1 MNISKEIKI
10 ITKDFPN
17 KRTELRAVLYQ
28 NLAER
33 VDKLFTSLDNIQGRE
48 FVDKY
53 LSILSFVLPKMS
65 EETLNFDGEAPTLQ
79 FNVVDRLTPKFIAP
93 MDPTS
98 EFDELN
104 NIEV

>member
-1 MNISKEIKI
+1 MNTTKEIKA

-17 KRTELRAVLYQ
+17 KRSELRAVLYQ
-28 NLAER
+28 ELTNR
-33 VDKLFTSLDNIQGRE
+33 VEKLFDSLDGIQGRE

-65 EETLNFDGEAPTLQ
+65 EESLSFDGEAPTLQ
-79 FNVVDRLTPKFIAP
+79 FNIVDRLTPKFQQS
-93 MDPTS
+93 S

-104 NIEV
+104 NFEV